1 MYKVIIV
8 DDESIIQQGVKTLI
22 DWNELNCT
30 ISKTC
35 KNGREALEFIQ
46 GNDVDFVITD
56 IKMPVMDGLELA
68 KKITDLYEG
77 IKVVILTAYSEFE
90 LIQRSIRKG
99 ASDFIIKNDFIEELP
114 QTMKRLIEQKEEENK
129 SRKEKEEKDSYLKEM
144 LLRMLIKGNNCAPQL
159 EKELESLKREE
170 KNYCV
175 CSLIAIYNEKK
186 YSKDNILMMIK
197 NLFKAL
203 DIEEEYYF
211 IEIQEKEIAIV
222 FCGNNKKEVTKEGIL
237 SICNQTLRMAEEFMR
252 MIIKIGV
259 SDVVYALDLLS
270 LAWGQAMT
278 ARNQAWTGENE
289 VIGYISEINSIE
301 INCKKRYHEMW
312 TCLIEGNLPNAIQLL
327 KATAEQLSQIQYPID
342 KLKISVFNFISIAYR
357 HLNSNYYDEDTEE
370 NEQQTFLAIERA
382 TTAYQVYDGVEK
394 MMIYV
399 DNVMKS
405 KHEKHYL
412 VKLID
417 KYIAENY
424 KNSFTIAEMANDLEV
439 SSGYISRIYKQKT
452 GKTIIE
458 TINRYRVEKAK
469 TFLKDTTMKI
479 YEVAEAV
486 GIEDPAYFTTV
497 FIKYTGINPS
507 EFRSR

>member
-1 MYKVIIV
+1 
-8 DDESIIQQGVKTLI
+8 
-22 DWNELNCT
+22 
-30 ISKTC
+30 
-35 KNGREALEFIQ
+35 
-46 GNDVDFVITD
+46 
-56 IKMPVMDGLELA
+56 
-68 KKITDLYEG
+68 
-77 IKVVILTAYSEFE
+77 
-90 LIQRSIRKG
+90 
-99 ASDFIIKNDFIEELP
+99 
-114 QTMKRLIEQKEEENK
+114 
-129 SRKEKEEKDSYLKEM
+129 
-144 LLRMLIKGNNCAPQL
+144 
-159 EKELESLKREE
+159 
-170 KNYCV
+170 
-175 CSLIAIYNEKK
+175 
-186 YSKDNILMMIK
+186 
-197 NLFKAL
+197 
-203 DIEEEYYF
+203 
-211 IEIQEKEIAIV
+211 
-222 FCGNNKKEVTKEGIL
+222 
-237 SICNQTLRMAEEFMR
+237 
-252 MIIKIGV
+252 
-259 SDVVYALDLLS
+259 
-270 LAWGQAMT
+270 
-278 ARNQAWTGENE
+278 
-289 VIGYISEINSIE
+289 
-301 INCKKRYHEMW
+301 MW
-312 TCLIEGNLPNAIQLL
+312 TCLIEGNLPYAIQLL

-439 SSGYISRIYKQKT
+439 SSGYISRIYKLKT